1 MATAI
6 LFSSMKFSSRLMVNN
21 TIYGELLIRKACP
34 MSGAQPMSEASAL
47 AEASALGMVKLLMCI
62 SKSDGMVRQQ
72 NDSLKGY

>member
-1 MATAI
+1 
-6 LFSSMKFSSRLMVNN
+6 
-21 TIYGELLIRKACP
+21 

-47 AEASALGMVKLLMCI
+47 AEASALGMLKLLMCI